1 MLFFHSQRYE
11 EKREQENKQS
21 VVEQRVG
28 VAFFLSISC
37 FPTVL
42 GPRVYDRISKSVC
55 GRRDACQCLF
65 KFQADRCRVAFSC
78 ALQNE
83 ESYIVLECLLE
94 FPDGR
99 FLFPFSV
106 F

>member
-1 MLFFHSQRYE
+1 MLANVFS
-11 EKREQENKQS
+11 
-21 VVEQRVG
+21 
-28 VAFFLSISC
+28 SI
-37 FPTVL
+37 
-42 GPRVYDRISKSVC
+42 
-55 GRRDACQCLF
+55 
-65 KFQADRCRVAFSC
+65 QADRCRVAFSC

-83 ESYIVLECLLE
+83 ESYIVVVECLLE